1 MKRPAILLVDDDQNI
16 LHLFQMFLREEG
28 YTVETASTQ
37 EEALSMVKAAK
48 FDLVILDLIL
58 EETRGDWLALELDE
72 IDEDLRFLFLTG
84 FSSPNINLEA
94 LPIDICAVLTKPIS
108 LEDLGASVLEALPRE
123 SEN

>member
-16 LHLFQMFLREEG
+16 LHLFQIFLREQG
-28 YTVETASTQ
+28 YTVETASTR

-48 FDLVILDLIL
+48 FDLVVLDLIL
-58 EETRGDWLALELDE
+58 GEIRGDWLALELDE

-84 FSSPNINLEA
+84 FSSPDINLEA
-94 LPIDICAVLTKPIS
+94 PPIDICDVLMKPIS

-123 SEN
+123 RE